1 MDLKDKNNWQEIVQN
16 ISCGKYSLYL
26 NIFNEQMD
34 IVKEKDLSVVKGR
47 EGENPRGW
55 VSRYYGERNAV
66 NSVELGVNTEKPVFF
81 ISIFAPSELG
91 LNFSLENSEL
101 IINFEQKLR
110 KINLDRYF
118 S

>member
-1 MDLKDKNNWQEIVQN
+1 M
-16 ISCGKYSLYL
+16 G
-26 NIFNEQMD
+26 
-34 IVKEKDLSVVKGR
+34 IVKEKDLNVAKGR

-66 NSVELGVNTEKPVFF
+66 NSIELSCITEKPVFF
-81 ISIFAPSELG
+81 ISIFTPSELG

-101 IINFEQKLR
+101 IINFKQKLR
-110 KINLDRYF
+110 KINLDKYF